1 MAAAMK
7 RRMIHLN
14 FGRQLVGF
22 ISVKDKQHPHKY
34 SCEET

>member
-7 RRMIHLN
+7 RCTTHLN
-14 FGRQLVGF
+14 FGRQLEGF
-22 ISVKDKQHPHKY
+22 ISVKDKQHPDKY